1 MADACSTTVNHPEP
15 PIQSIKLSRNAF
27 AVALRHGRGAAVMHV
42 QEHGLDGVE
51 DLVLAACLE
60 NQCYDRQCEGSR
72 AAWMFGF
79 YEGTPAYGR
88 FAEAILAAMSQST
101 DDYDGD
107 QQRELASLMGRDG
120 DLEAAAA
127 LRAHVWGQTFS
138 ADRVLGAGAIRDL
151 DGLPAIVEIARR
163 LGKVL
168 QQDSGAWVDTL
179 DYLVNDTFPFD
190 DVFAELKRVATGD
203 AAVASYVGKEEAERI
218 ASNNRPDWSN
228 EDPAASAK
236 RRGEEFM
243 RKNPVDAILAASSRK
258 SLGRGQFM
266 QFGRWAS
273 EEDLN
278 RILDRLRVENEPEA
292 CEKLLCVFRK
302 RPLPCLDDR
311 VWALA
316 SHSSADVRNAAAV
329 ALSHTSDPRVRKLA
343 LERLNDPGFS
353 SDYSEELDLFK
364 NNYQPGDE
372 TLILAALERQTVD
385 GDEAHYLA
393 SSAIGVCR
401 SVDSPVLAGVAEWV
415 YRTNPC
421 GICRQQV
428 VEKLQEWGCLPPH
441 IAAEC
446 RHDALEDLR
455 KLMQGQS

>member
-1 MADACSTTVNHPEP
+1 MADACSTPANFPER
-15 PIQSIKLSRNAF
+15 PIQSTNLSRDAF
-27 AVALRHGRGAAVMHV
+27 AVALRHGRGAAVLHV

-79 YEGTPAYGR
+79 YKGTPAYGR
-88 FAEAILAAMSQST
+88 FAEAILTAMSQST
-101 DDYDGD
+101 DDYDSD

-138 ADRVLGAGAIRDL
+138 ADQVLGAGAIRDL

-168 QQDSGAWVDTL
+168 QQDPGAWVDSL
-179 DYLVNDTFPFD
+179 HFLVDETFPFD
-190 DVFAELKRVATGD
+190 DVFAELKRVAAGD
-203 AAVASYVGKEEAERI
+203 EAVAAYVGKEEAERV
-218 ASNNRPDWSN
+218 AGNNRPDWST

-236 RRGEEFM
+236 RRAEEFM
-243 RKNPVDAILAASSRK
+243 QDNPLDAILAASTSK
-258 SLGRGQFM
+258 SGGRGRFM

-273 EEDLN
+273 KEDLN
-278 RILDRLRVENEPEA
+278 RILARLRIESEPEA

-302 RPLPCLDDR
+302 RPLPCLDES

-329 ALSHTSDPRVRKLA
+329 ALSHTSDPRVRNLA
-343 LERLNDPGFS
+343 LERLGDPGFS

-364 NNYQPGDE
+364 SNYQPGDE

-385 GDEAHYLA
+385 GKEAHYLG
-393 SSAIGVCR
+393 SSAIDVCS
-401 SVDSPVLAGVAEWV
+401 SVDSPALAGVAEWV

-421 GICRQQV
+421 GICRQRA
-428 VEKLQEWGCLPPH
+428 VEKLQEWNRLPPH

-455 KLMQGQS
+455 ELMREQP